1 MYPKN
6 PIRASLTI
14 EKSEFICYLFECH
27 DVEEYK
33 EYLNAVKKKHYDAT
47 HHCSAFI
54 APNIKRSSDDGEPA
68 GTAGVP
74 ILNTL
79 EKRGLDNTLA
89 IVVRY
94 FGGIKLGAGGLIRA
108 YGNATSNA
116 LDQAELVEDV
126 EINEYQ
132 LTLPYDLA
140 NKIDYFLRSQ
150 TDIED
155 TNYDI
160 DVTYTY
166 LTNLDLEAKILE
178 YTKGISPKL
187 IGTKTIQKLVNK

>member
-1 MYPKN
+1 MYPKV
-6 PIRASLTI
+6 PVKATLVI
-14 EKSEFICYLFECH
+14 EKSEFICYIAECH
-27 DVEEYK
+27 DIETYK
-33 EYLNAVKKKHYDAT
+33 EYLNIIKKKHYDAT

-79 EKRGLDNTLA
+79 EKRGLNNTMA

-126 EINEYQ
+126 EIKAYE
-132 LTLPYDLA
+132 LVLPYDIA

-150 TDIED
+150 TEIED
-155 TNYDI
+155 VIYDV
-160 DVTYTY
+160 DVTYKY
-166 LTNLDLEAKILE
+166 LTNNDLEAKILE
-178 YTKGISPKL
+178 FTKGIKPQL
-187 IGTKTIQKLVNK
+187 VGTKIIQKVIQ

>member
-6 PIRASLTI
+6 PVKASIVI
-14 EKSEFICYLFECH
+14 EKSEFICYIAECH
-27 DVEEYK
+27 DVETYK
-33 EYLNAVKKKHYDAT
+33 EYLNLIKKKHYDAT

-79 EKRGLDNTLA
+79 EKRDLNNTMA

-116 LDQAELVEDV
+116 LDQAELVEDIK
-126 EINEYQ
+126 INAYQ

-155 TNYDI
+155 VQYDVE
-160 DVTYTY
+160 VTYTY
-166 LTNLDLEAKILE
+166 LTNEDLHAKILE
-178 YTKGISPKL
+178 YTKGIEPQS
-187 IGTKTIQKLVNK
+187 IGTKTIQKVIQ

>member
-1 MYPKN
+1 MYPKT
-6 PIRASLTI
+6 PVKATLVI
-14 EKSEFICYLFECH
+14 EKSEFICYIAECH
-27 DVEEYK
+27 DVETYK
-33 EYLNAVKKKHYDAT
+33 EYLNIIKKKHYDAT
-47 HHCSAFI
+47 HHCSALI

-79 EKRGLDNTLA
+79 EKRGLNNTMA

-126 EINEYQ
+126 EIDEYQ
-132 LTLPYDLA
+132 ITLPYDIA
-140 NKIDYFLRSQ
+140 NKIDYFLRSN

-155 TNYDI
+155 VQYDVE
-160 DVTYTY
+160 VTYTY
-166 LTNLDLEAKILE
+166 LTNDNLEAKILE
-178 YTKGISPKL
+178 FTKGIKPQHV
-187 IGTKTIQKLVNK
+187 GVKTIQKTVQ